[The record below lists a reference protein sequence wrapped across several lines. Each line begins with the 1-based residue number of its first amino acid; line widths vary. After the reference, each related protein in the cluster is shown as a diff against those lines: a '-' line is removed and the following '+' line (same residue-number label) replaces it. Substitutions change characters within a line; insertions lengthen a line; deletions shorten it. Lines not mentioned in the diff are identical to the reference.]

1 LRYILPLFIAL
12 SLISCRFNDSD
23 GKPRAEKIAHPDI
36 ILEDASYKLNQQS
49 ENPIVLEGSKITFY
63 SADHRADLESFT
75 FYQENSDGERVMEGS
90 ADIGTVDT
98 ANETLNLSGKVVIR
112 QKSNNIELRTDSV
125 MIDTKQEEISSPSK
139 VMVKSDKGTFTG
151 IGFKG
156 DMKRQVYT
164 FTALDKGEIEI

>member
-1 LRYILPLFIAL
+1 MRYILPLFIAL

-90 ADIGTVDT
+90 ADIGAVDT
-98 ANETLNLSGKVVIR
+98 ANETLNLSGNVVIR